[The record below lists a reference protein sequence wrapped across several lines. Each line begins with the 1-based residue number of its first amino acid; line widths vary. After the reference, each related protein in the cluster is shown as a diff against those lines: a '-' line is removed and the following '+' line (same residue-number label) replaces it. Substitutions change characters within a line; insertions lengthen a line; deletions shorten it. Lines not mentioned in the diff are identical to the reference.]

1 MLVKTQGITLKATP
15 FQDRSKILQI
25 LTKDFGLIS
34 VIIKNLSKK
43 NLNLLSISSLFT
55 VSELVLKKAKSDI
68 FTFRDGSLI
77 EANMHLRKDLKFIN
91 GASFM
96 TKAILSTNVHHK
108 KESHY
113 FLLKSYLKNISINPD
128 AIFLS
133 FLLKILSSE
142 DFLHLKTQCNICEN
156 LAESIQQ
163 GESLCLKHS
172 NDFAIKFS
180 LEDFKKMFVL
190 CFSKSFSLLEKID
203 ISQNLKEKI
212 NSLFQELI

>member
-1 MLVKTQGITLKATP
+1 MLVKTQGIVLKTTP

-25 LTKDFGLIS
+25 LTQDLGLIS

-43 NLNLLSISSLFT
+43 NLNLISISSLFT

-68 FTFRDGSLI
+68 FSFRDGTVVD
-77 EANMHLRKDLKFIN
+77 ANMHLRKDLKFIN
-91 GASFM
+91 SASFM
-96 TKAILSTNVHHK
+96 TKAILSTNAHHK
-108 KESHY
+108 KDSIY
-113 FLLKSYLKNISINPD
+113 LLFKSYLKNIAINPD
-128 AIFLS
+128 ALLIS

-142 DFLHLKTQCNICEN
+142 NFLHLKTQCNICEN

-172 NDFAIKFS
+172 NEFAIKFS
-180 LEDFKKMFVL
+180 IEDFKKMFVL
-190 CFSKSFSLLEKID
+190 CFSKSFSLVEKID